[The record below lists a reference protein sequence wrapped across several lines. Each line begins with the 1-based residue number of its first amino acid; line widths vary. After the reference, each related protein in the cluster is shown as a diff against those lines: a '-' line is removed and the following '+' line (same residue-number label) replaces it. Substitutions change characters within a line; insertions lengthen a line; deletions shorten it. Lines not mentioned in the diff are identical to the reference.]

1 MTIPDMQYPYLAPT
15 RLQEAI
21 ALRDTPAHARPTDC
35 RLPIPYDRI
44 AAFCRE
50 HNIAWLALFGSVI
63 RDDFTPESDIDI
75 IADFLPH
82 ARPGLKFYSDMPDA
96 LSEMFGGRRV
106 DLREPISLSKYFIDE
121 VLDEAEVIYVAQ

>member
-1 MTIPDMQYPYLAPT
+1 MTIPDMRYPHLAPS

-21 ALRDTPAHARPTDC
+21 ALQDTPAADRPTDC

-50 HNIAWLALFGSVI
+50 HGIAWLALFGSVI
-63 RDDFTPESDIDI
+63 RDDFAPESDIDI
-75 IADFLPH
+75 IVDFLPGASH
-82 ARPGLKFYSDMPDA
+82 GLKFYSDMPDA

-106 DLREPISLSKYFIDE
+106 DLREPVSLSKYFIDE

>member
-1 MTIPDMQYPYLAPT
+1 MTIPDMQYPHLAPT

-21 ALRDTPAHARPTDC
+21 ALRDTPANARPTDC

-44 AAFCRE
+44 ADFCRE

-75 IADFLPH
+75 IADFLPD
-82 ARPGLKFYSDMPDA
+82 AGPGLKFYSDMPA
-96 LSEMFGGRRV
+96 SLSEMFGGRRV